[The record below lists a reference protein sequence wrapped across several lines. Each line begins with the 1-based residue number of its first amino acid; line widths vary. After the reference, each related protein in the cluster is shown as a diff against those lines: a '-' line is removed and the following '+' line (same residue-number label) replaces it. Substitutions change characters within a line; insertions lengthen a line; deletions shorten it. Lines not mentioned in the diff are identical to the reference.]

1 MKLLLRYL
9 CCPLLAAWLL
19 IAASVT
25 IAADT
30 FAPVAESELI
40 AVLQSGQ
47 PADKA
52 LACKKLA
59 LYGGK
64 DSAPEL
70 AKLLGDEQLASWA
83 RIALEAISDPA
94 AGDALRGALSTLK
107 GKLAI
112 GTIHSIGIRKDTAS
126 IDALVARLQDT
137 DADVAGACAL
147 ALGRIGG
154 AVANKTLRQSLQ
166 SGPAAIRSMVAEGCI
181 LCAERC
187 LAENKHAESVAIY
200 DEVRAADVPKPR
212 KLEATR
218 GAILAR
224 KTDGIPLLIE
234 QLRSTDKKFFQI
246 GLNTAR
252 ELPGKEVADA
262 LAAELGRTLP
272 NRAALVLYALAG
284 RKDAAISPAVLAAA
298 KSADPHMQIAA
309 VGLIGR
315 AGDAASLPVL
325 LEIAADPATNA
336 ELAAATKEAITTLPG
351 DTINREL
358 AALLPKADAKTLPIL
373 IQSIGERR
381 IEATP
386 ALVAALNN
394 PDSSIRT
401 AALTALGET
410 IAAKDLPLLIAQV
423 LSPANADDAPAAN
436 KALHAASVRMPDRE
450 ACAAALA
457 SAVDR
462 APAPVKVTIIEILGA
477 VGGPKALQTIAAA
490 MQGGEEALSDTG
502 SRALGEWMTADAAP
516 VLLKQATA
524 NAGAGNKYQVR
535 ALRGYIR
542 IARQFQMPIAD
553 RAAMCQKA
561 LEAAGRSDEQK
572 LTLAILERYP
582 SIETLKVA
590 CNATHNPALKEDAT
604 MAALAIVAKLGP
616 DSSEARQVLAE
627 FKIEP
632 PNVAIIKAEYGAGRK
647 QQDVTDVLRK
657 QLKGAPAIA
666 LSAGTYNESFG
677 GDPVPG
683 SAKQLKIQY
692 QLNGKSGEVVFAENQ
707 PIVLPALN

>member
-9 CCPLLAAWLL
+9 CCPLLAVWLL

-25 IAADT
+25 IAADA

-83 RIALEAISDPA
+83 RIALEAISDPV

-246 GLNTAR
+246 GLNSAR
-252 ELPGKEVADA
+252 ELPGIEVADA

-336 ELAAATKEAITTLPG
+336 ELTAATKEAITTLPG

-423 LSPANADDAPAAN
+423 LSPANADDALAAN
-436 KALHAASVRMPDRE
+436 EALHAAVSQHNPRQGAE
-450 ACAAALA
+450 ARKLFGRYGTHPGGGVGYFHPLQQGTGENHRPIHFHRFGPEQHAQ
-457 SAVDR
+457 
-462 APAPVKVTIIEILGA
+462 
-477 VGGPKALQTIAAA
+477 VGGQAIPLLQKLPLLPQGTGAA
-490 MQGGEEALSDTG
+490 MVMIARDDQHRNFQVADLAERCVDGVQPGGVRIEQIPCHQHEAG
-502 SRALGEWMTADAAP
+502 P
-516 VLLKQATA
+516 VLS
-524 NAGAGNKYQVR
+524 GNLAQTVDNR
-535 ALRGYIR
+535 ETGLLQPDLLRG
-542 IARQFQMPIAD
+542 
-553 RAAMCQKA
+553 
-561 LEAAGRSDEQK
+561 
-572 LTLAILERYP
+572 
-582 SIETLKVA
+582 V
-590 CNATHNPALKEDAT
+590 NNPAIG
-604 MAALAIVAKLGP
+604 LAQLPVGGVEECDRHI
-616 DSSEARQVLAE
+616 
-627 FKIEP
+627 
-632 PNVAIIKAEYGAGRK
+632 GR
-647 QQDVTDVLRK
+647 LR
-657 QLKGAPAIA
+657 
-666 LSAGTYNESFG
+666 
-677 GDPVPG
+677 
-683 SAKQLKIQY
+683 
-692 QLNGKSGEVVFAENQ
+692 
-707 PIVLPALN
+707 